1 MHESVLDA
9 VDRRL
14 LNALQV
20 EPRASW
26 SALAPVVGADAATLS
41 RRWRRLEDD
50 GVAWITGRLGAPTPE
65 GAALIEVECDPQ
77 RIAETA
83 AVLAEDPEVFVLD
96 QTAGSRDLLVTA
108 ACGTQDALAAYV
120 TGRLAGLPGVRSLRT
135 HVWIDLFFEGGDWRL
150 RTLSRD
156 EIAAVPSAPRPRP
169 RAAATVPP
177 RIREILAYEL
187 SIDGRASATAIGHRW
202 GVSPQRITDAI
213 AVLRQAGELR
223 LRADIARRW
232 SEWPVYAWYFIE
244 APASLVEELRVALK
258 KVPQIRLAAL
268 TASRY
273 NLILAVWVRD
283 LPAIHAFEVAFERAA
298 PGARIQDR
306 SLVLRIVKHMGRILD
321 DRGQATG
328 RTVPLAPRPD
338 PAG

>member
-1 MHESVLDA
+1 MQESLLDP

-41 RRWRRLEDD
+41 RRWRRIEEE
-50 GVAWITGRLGAPTPE
+50 GIAWVSGRLGQATPA

-83 AVLAEDPEVFVLD
+83 AMLVEDREVYILD
-96 QTAGSRDLLVTA
+96 HTAGARDLLVTA
-108 ACGTQDALAAYV
+108 VCDTQDALAAYT
-120 TGRLAGLPGVRSLRT
+120 TGRLASLPGVRSIRT
-135 HVWIDLFFEGGDWRL
+135 HVWIDVFFEGGDWRL
-150 RTLSRD
+150 RTLTRD
-156 EIAAVPSAPRPRP
+156 EIAAVPAAPRPRP
-169 RAAATVPP
+169 RAAVTVSE
-177 RIREILAYEL
+177 RIRQILRYEL
-187 SIDGRASATAIGHRW
+187 SIDGRASATAIGERW
-202 GVSPQRITDAI
+202 GMAPQRITDAI
-213 AVLRQAGELR
+213 ATLRQSGELR
-223 LRADIARRW
+223 LRTDIARRW

-244 APASLVEELRVALK
+244 APASLVEELRIALRN
-258 KVPQIRLAAL
+258 VPQIRLAAL

-273 NLILAVWVRD
+273 NLVLAVWVRD

-306 SLVLRIVKHMGRILD
+306 SLVMRIAKHMGRILD
-321 DRGQATG
+321 DRGQATA
-328 RTVPLAPRPD
+328 RTIPFVPRPGA
-338 PAG
+338 PS